1 MLRSGPTPDPLRPAQ
16 PCQWGTNENTNGLL
30 RQYFPKWT
38 NLSVYGQAD
47 LDTVAARL
55 NARPR
60 QTLAYQAP
68 AAMLAAIVA
77 STP

>member
-1 MLRSGPTPDPLRPAQ
+1 MSAG
-16 PCQWGTNENTNGLL
+16 NGLL

-38 NLSVYGQAD
+38 ALSNYSQAD
-47 LDTVAARL
+47 LDLVAGRL

-60 QTLAYQAP
+60 KTLEYETP